1 MKNITIFHHI
11 FSSVCLYVYP
21 SHFIA
26 LSQTYLSPNA
36 SHMGPT
42 VSQPVSQHT
51 CRLYNRKI
59 SMCLCVGGITELY
72 KAKNTESG
80 ETTEQ
85 QKYTKKMIH
94 TECSDKKYVIWI
106 VFGAVSLSISF
117 SSFSLS
123 FTWTPPFFRLSHL
136 SLSAFN
142 IGVSHFPALFRSFLA
157 FWGYFR
163 VWNIENFHIFF
174 LLWRLPL
181 LCASHDFS
189 LGYFLFHFLFQYI
202 IIAINFFFAL
212 APFLGAFLS
221 HFHIDCKRFSLGK
234 EFI

>member
-1 MKNITIFHHI
+1 
-11 FSSVCLYVYP
+11 
-21 SHFIA
+21 
-26 LSQTYLSPNA
+26 
-36 SHMGPT
+36 
-42 VSQPVSQHT
+42 
-51 CRLYNRKI
+51 
-59 SMCLCVGGITELY
+59 
-72 KAKNTESG
+72 
-80 ETTEQ
+80 
-85 QKYTKKMIH
+85 MIH

-202 IIAINFFFAL
+202 IIAIKKNSLSLPFSVLFFPIFTLIANDFPWEKNL
-212 APFLGAFLS
+212 F
-221 HFHIDCKRFSLGK
+221 KN
-234 EFI
+234 

>member
-1 MKNITIFHHI
+1 
-11 FSSVCLYVYP
+11 
-21 SHFIA
+21 
-26 LSQTYLSPNA
+26 
-36 SHMGPT
+36 MGPT

-51 CRLYNRKI
+51 CRLYNREI

-117 SSFSLS
+117 SSFSCSLS

-136 SLSAFN
+136 SPSAFN

-202 IIAINFFFAL
+202 IIAINFFRSRSLSRCFSF
-212 APFLGAFLS
+212 PFS
-221 HFHIDCKRFSLGK
+221 HWLQTIFPGKRIYLRIKCEQHGKWFHWYYAGIQFTRYFFNFFQL
-234 EFI
+234 